1 MTEPQ
6 KKNLRIGV
14 VVTAL
19 VLCAILARVA
29 GLLQFHK
36 VATGLLRSGI
46 YIGLLAAWG
55 VSVRLRIVQTQVR
68 RYLTAISLFMV
79 FWMAERTAK
88 YFFVTDWNVGRH
100 LWYGYYF
107 PMLFIPLLAVFVSF
121 SLGKPENFRLPR
133 WTTILYLPTTLSFFL
148 VLTNDLHQWVF
159 TFTSVASLREAN
171 ADGYEWG
178 YYLAVGWMML
188 CTVTALV
195 TMSLKC
201 RIPRSKK
208 VLWLPLLP
216 VFFSL
221 VYGVLYVT
229 QVPWL
234 RTVLGDMTAFQC
246 VMYTAVFECCIQCG
260 LIQSNMDYD
269 ALFAATTIRA
279 QIADPALQ
287 VTASS
292 ASAQVL
298 SKATMQQA
306 VEKPFRLD
314 ENTLLKSHSIRDGY
328 VFWQE
333 DISELSAVLA
343 QLQETQAELRDTGD
357 ILKAETEQAAHWL
370 KLTEENR
377 LYDLMEQQTAPQIAR
392 LRQLLQ
398 QLQETDSLAEA
409 KGILGQIVVIGTYV
423 KRRNNLIFITSQ
435 KQTVEAGELRLC
447 LNESLTSLELYGVQ
461 CAVTLQ
467 MEGALPVS
475 TATGIYDL
483 FEAVVEV
490 SLPTLSHL
498 LLYGEDTGTA
508 IQVNLVADCDTDLTV
523 LCSRFPQLELEQ
535 DEDGIWYLTR
545 QMERGRQS

>member
-1 MTEPQ
+1 
-6 KKNLRIGV
+6 
-14 VVTAL
+14 
-19 VLCAILARVA
+19 
-29 GLLQFHK
+29 
-36 VATGLLRSGI
+36 
-46 YIGLLAAWG
+46 
-55 VSVRLRIVQTQVR
+55 
-68 RYLTAISLFMV
+68 
-79 FWMAERTAK
+79 
-88 YFFVTDWNVGRH
+88 
-100 LWYGYYF
+100 
-107 PMLFIPLLAVFVSF
+107 
-121 SLGKPENFRLPR
+121 
-133 WTTILYLPTTLSFFL
+133 
-148 VLTNDLHQWVF
+148 
-159 TFTSVASLREAN
+159 
-171 ADGYEWG
+171 
-178 YYLAVGWMML
+178 
-188 CTVTALV
+188 
-195 TMSLKC
+195 
-201 RIPRSKK
+201 
-208 VLWLPLLP
+208 
-216 VFFSL
+216 
-221 VYGVLYVT
+221 
-229 QVPWL
+229 
-234 RTVLGDMTAFQC
+234 MTAFQC

-279 QIADPALQ
+279 QIVDPALQ

-298 SKATMQQA
+298 PKATMQQA
-306 VEKPFRLD
+306 VDKPFRLD
-314 ENTLLKSHSIRDGY
+314 ENTLLKSHSIRNGY

-377 LYDLMEQQTAPQIAR
+377 LYDLMEQQTAPQIAQ

-409 KGILGQIVVIGTYV
+409 KGILGQVVVIGTYV

-435 KQTVEAGELRLC
+435 KQTIEAGELRLC

-523 LCSRFPQLELEQ
+523 LCSQFPQLELEQ

>member
-1 MTEPQ
+1 M
-6 KKNLRIGV
+6 
-14 VVTAL
+14 
-19 VLCAILARVA
+19 
-29 GLLQFHK
+29 
-36 VATGLLRSGI
+36 
-46 YIGLLAAWG
+46 
-55 VSVRLRIVQTQVR
+55 
-68 RYLTAISLFMV
+68 
-79 FWMAERTAK
+79 
-88 YFFVTDWNVGRH
+88 
-100 LWYGYYF
+100 
-107 PMLFIPLLAVFVSF
+107 
-121 SLGKPENFRLPR
+121 
-133 WTTILYLPTTLSFFL
+133 
-148 VLTNDLHQWVF
+148 
-159 TFTSVASLREAN
+159 
-171 ADGYEWG
+171 
-178 YYLAVGWMML
+178 
-188 CTVTALV
+188 
-195 TMSLKC
+195 
-201 RIPRSKK
+201 
-208 VLWLPLLP
+208 
-216 VFFSL
+216 
-221 VYGVLYVT
+221 
-229 QVPWL
+229 
-234 RTVLGDMTAFQC
+234 
-246 VMYTAVFECCIQCG
+246 
-260 LIQSNMDYD
+260 
-269 ALFAATTIRA
+269 
-279 QIADPALQ
+279 
-287 VTASS
+287 
-292 ASAQVL
+292 
-298 SKATMQQA
+298 
-306 VEKPFRLD
+306 
-314 ENTLLKSHSIRDGY
+314 
-328 VFWQE
+328 FWQE

-508 IQVNLVADCDTDLTV
+508 IQVNLVTDCDTDLTV
-523 LCSRFPQLELEQ
+523 LCSQFPQLELEQ

>member
-1 MTEPQ
+1 
-6 KKNLRIGV
+6 
-14 VVTAL
+14 
-19 VLCAILARVA
+19 
-29 GLLQFHK
+29 
-36 VATGLLRSGI
+36 
-46 YIGLLAAWG
+46 
-55 VSVRLRIVQTQVR
+55 
-68 RYLTAISLFMV
+68 MV

-107 PMLFIPLLAVFVSF
+107 PMLFIPLLAVLVSF
-121 SLGKPENFRLPR
+121 SLGRPENFRLPK
-133 WTTILYLPTTLSFFL
+133 WTTILYLPTTLALLL

-159 TFTSVASLREAN
+159 TFTSVASLQEAN

-201 RIPRSKK
+201 RIPRSQK

-279 QIADPALQ
+279 QIVDPALQ
-287 VTASS
+287 VNASS

-306 VEKPFRLD
+306 VDKPFRLD
-314 ENTLLKSHSIRDGY
+314 ENTFLKSHSIRNGY

-377 LYDLMEQQTAPQIAR
+377 LYDLMEQQTAPQIAQ

-409 KGILGQIVVIGTYV
+409 KGILGQVVVIGTYV

-435 KQTVEAGELRLC
+435 KQTIEAGELRLC

-467 MEGALPVS
+467 MEGVLPVS

-498 LLYGEDTGTA
+498 LLYEEDTGTA

-523 LCSRFPQLELEQ
+523 LCSQFPQLELEQ
-535 DEDGIWYLTR
+535 DEDGIWYLTQ

>member
-1 MTEPQ
+1 
-6 KKNLRIGV
+6 
-14 VVTAL
+14 
-19 VLCAILARVA
+19 
-29 GLLQFHK
+29 
-36 VATGLLRSGI
+36 
-46 YIGLLAAWG
+46 
-55 VSVRLRIVQTQVR
+55 
-68 RYLTAISLFMV
+68 
-79 FWMAERTAK
+79 
-88 YFFVTDWNVGRH
+88 
-100 LWYGYYF
+100 
-107 PMLFIPLLAVFVSF
+107 
-121 SLGKPENFRLPR
+121 
-133 WTTILYLPTTLSFFL
+133 
-148 VLTNDLHQWVF
+148 
-159 TFTSVASLREAN
+159 
-171 ADGYEWG
+171 
-178 YYLAVGWMML
+178 MML

-221 VYGVLYVT
+221 VYGVLYVI

-292 ASAQVL
+292 VSAQTL

-306 VEKPFRLD
+306 VDKPFRLD

-435 KQTVEAGELRLC
+435 KQTIRDRRAAAV
-447 LNESLTSLELYGVQ
+447 LERIPDQPG
-461 CAVTLQ
+461 AVRR
-467 MEGALPVS
+467 PVC
-475 TATGIYDL
+475 G
-483 FEAVVEV
+483 
-490 SLPTLSHL
+490 HL
-498 LLYGEDTGTA
+498 ADGGGTA
-508 IQVNLVADCDTDLTV
+508 GL
-523 LCSRFPQLELEQ
+523 SR
-535 DEDGIWYLTR
+535 
-545 QMERGRQS
+545 